1 MKTKNVT
8 VLPMVG
14 KNLEKSP
21 GVLVRLI
28 ENKKDYDKYPYQ
40 ITQFHFGSNT
50 PEGEKVDLSLPA
62 VVSVMDAYGVANHA
76 FHHPKTLFEW
86 KAVTRALDLYQE
98 ELNAKRGDS
107 DPPVFI
113 HTRSQIIP
121 A

>member
-14 KNLEKSP
+14 KNIEKSP

-28 ENKKDYDKYPYQ
+28 ESNKDYEKYPYQ
-40 ITQFHFGSNT
+40 ITQFCFGGNT
-50 PEGEKVDLSLPA
+50 PEGEKVDLTQPPEMVIL
-62 VVSVMDAYGVANHA
+62 DAYGVANNA

-86 KAVTRALDLYQE
+86 KAVTRALEVYQDT
-98 ELNAKRGDS
+98 LNTARKAD

-113 HTRSQIIP
+113 HTRSKIL
-121 A
+121 AS